1 MSQNH
6 TEDFRAAMRASG
18 IDYLGPI
25 LQDGILHRVK
35 CEGDSEANSWY
46 KLYPADPIAA
56 GAFGCWKR
64 QVSDK
69 WRQNGNSNCTPQELA
84 KLRQKCAEDQK
95 SQDKAQEE
103 RWQRFALEAQ
113 KELTTFKRGAYTHDY
128 LRTKA
133 VTAYGNLLENDAGDL
148 VLPLQDAAGK
158 VWSYQTIDF
167 LGDKLFRPGGK
178 VSGCFY
184 SVCDRKDG
192 PLVICEGYATGATV
206 HQATGWAVACAMNCG
221 NLESVSTALRE
232 ANPGRPMIIA
242 ADNDRFTKKPGGEP
256 WNPGIS
262 KARVAAKETKC
273 KLVFPEFPEDS
284 TKGTDFNDLAEVSGV
299 EAVLSIFN
307 RAMPS
312 PLSILSFDE
321 ISVIP
326 TSPHDKLLGDRLL
339 NRGGNMTIVGAGGT
353 GKTRLVYQ
361 FLGSCYAGHEK
372 FLTLD
377 IHPGARNF
385 RWLILQAENSI
396 QRLQDTRS
404 ALLKWM
410 PKLAW
415 LKMNELVRVL
425 CPIDEKDTFLNLD
438 NPEVIARIQQ
448 SLDLFVPDGIIYD
461 SLYDFGVGD
470 LNKDADMRKTVTS
483 IGRLSR
489 HRNPKRP
496 MIVLH
501 HSLTGQTA
509 GSNAIGA
516 NRASFG
522 RNSKVLY
529 NWSRAQINIAPMSEE
544 NNDHLAISCGKC
556 SDGREFH
563 SFAVKL
569 NEETMFYDVDSETDV
584 SEWAREKRTGSVA
597 PAISSLEVANLCG
610 AGSRKNELAKK
621 ISEAIGCSKQNA
633 YRHIRKAAE
642 SGKIRESGELIF
654 RG

>member
-1 MSQNH
+1 MSDNH
-6 TEDFRAAMRASG
+6 IEDFRAAMHAAG
-18 IDYLGPI
+18 LYYLGPI
-25 LQDGILHRVK
+25 HQDGKLHRVK
-35 CEGDSEANSWY
+35 CDGESDPATWY
-46 KLYPADPIAA
+46 VLHPADPIAA
-56 GAFGCWKR
+56 GVFGSWKGVK
-64 QVSDK
+64 QN
-69 WRQNGNSNCTPQELA
+69 WRQNGNSNISREQMQA
-84 KLRQKCAEDQK
+84 LRQRCEEDKIAEAK
-95 SQDKAQEE
+95 ESAE
-103 RWQRFALEAQ
+103 RWNRFATECQ
-113 KELTTFKRGAYTHDY
+113 KELATFKRGSYTHDY
-128 LRTKA
+128 LQAKA
-133 VTAYGNLLENDAGDL
+133 VAAYGNLLENESGDL
-148 VLPLQDAAGK
+148 VLTLQDAAGK
-158 VWSYQTIDF
+158 VWSYQTIDC

-178 VSGCFY
+178 VAGCFY
-184 SVCDRKDG
+184 WVCDRKDG

-221 NLESVSTALRE
+221 NMEAVAVALRE

-242 ADNDRFTKKPGGEP
+242 ADNDRFTKKPNGEP
-256 WNPGIS
+256 WNPGMVKAKAAATAS
-262 KARVAAKETKC
+262 KSKV
-273 KLVFPEFPEDS
+273 VFPEFPEES
-284 TKGTDFNDLAEVSGV
+284 TKGTDFNDLAEVSGID
-299 EAVLSIFN
+299 AVLSVFN

-321 ISVIP
+321 ISLIP
-326 TSPHDKLLGDRLL
+326 VSPHDKLLGDRLL
-339 NRGGNMTIVGAGGT
+339 SRGSNMTIVGAGGT

-361 FLGSCYAGHEK
+361 FLGACYAGHEK

-385 RWLILQAENSI
+385 RWLVLQAENSV
-396 QRLQDTRS
+396 QRLQETRNH
-404 ALLKWM
+404 LLKWM

-415 LKMNELVRVL
+415 LKMEQLVKVL

-438 NPEVIARIQQ
+438 NPEVVARIQQ
-448 SLDLFVPDGIIYD
+448 ALDLFVPDGIIYD

-470 LNKDADMRKTVTS
+470 LNKDVDMRKTVTAIS
-483 IGRLSR
+483 RLTR

-509 GSNAIGA
+509 GSNAVGA

-544 NNDHLAISCGKC
+544 SNDHLAISCGKC
-556 SDGREFH
+556 SDGKEFP

-569 NEETMFYDVDSETDV
+569 DEEKMFYTIDGETDV
-584 SEWAREKRTGSVA
+584 AEWAREKRSGSVA

-610 AGSRKNELAKK
+610 AGSRKNELARK

-654 RG
+654 RA